1 MSDVETTLE
10 AADGVLKAMRQ
21 IFRELA
27 RNQQEMI
34 MQSDLSMG
42 QVKAFMAIAKDG
54 DPSVGVVAKELHIGL
69 SAASQM
75 VERLVK
81 TGLVERHPHPHD
93 RRITQCVLSDRGREL
108 YHQFEAGPRMLRAW
122 LERLDGEDL
131 MSLQRGIGALAAVAA
146 SGRHER
152 EE

>member
-1 MSDVETTLE
+1 MPDLETTLE
-10 AADGVLKAMRQ
+10 PADRVLKAMRQ
-21 IFRELA
+21 IFHELA
-27 RNQQEMI
+27 QSQQEMI
-34 MQSDLSMG
+34 LQSDLSMG

-81 TGLVERHPHPHD
+81 TGLVERHPHPRD
-93 RRITQCVLSDRGREL
+93 RRVTQCILSDRGREL

-122 LERLDGEDL
+122 LECLEGEDL
-131 MSLQRGIGALAAVAA
+131 ASLQRGIGALAAVAA
-146 SGRHER
+146 SGRR
-152 EE
+152 EGEE

>member
-1 MSDVETTLE
+1 MSDVETTLQTV
-10 AADGVLKAMRQ
+10 DQVLQAMRE
-21 IFRELA
+21 IFHQLS

-34 MQSDLSMG
+34 LHSDLSMA

-81 TGLVERHPHPHD
+81 AGLVERHPHPHD
-93 RRITQCVLSDRGREL
+93 RRITQCVLSSRGREL
-108 YHQFEAGPRMLRAW
+108 HRQFEAGPRMLRSW

-131 MSLQRGIGALAAVAA
+131 TRLQQGIGALAAVAA
-146 SGRHER
+146 SGRR
-152 EE
+152 EGEE

>member
-1 MSDVETTLE
+1 MSEVETTLE
-10 AADGVLKAMRQ
+10 SVDRVLQAMRE
-21 IFRELA
+21 IFHELA
-27 RNQQEMI
+27 RGQQEMLLH
-34 MQSDLSMG
+34 SDLSMA

-81 TGLVERHPHPHD
+81 AGLVERRPHPHD
-93 RRITQCVLSDRGREL
+93 RRITQCVLSGRGREL
-108 YHQFEAGPRMLRAW
+108 HRQFEARPRMLRAW

-131 MSLQRGIGALAAVAA
+131 MSLQKGIGALAAVAA
-146 SGRHER
+146 GDRR
-152 EE
+152 EGEE